1 MQSHQPQKTTDSV
14 RFSTPY
20 RAVTEAHAT
29 DRRGLVVVVVLVVVF
44 VCVLVCV
51 RVRVRVRETAA
62 PVVSI
67 YMT

>member
-1 MQSHQPQKTTDSV
+1 M

-29 DRRGLVVVVVLVVVF
+29 DRRGLVVVLVVVL
-44 VCVLVCV
+44 VCVLVCVRV

>member
-1 MQSHQPQKTTDSV
+1 V
-14 RFSTPY
+14 RYSTPY

-29 DRRGLVVVVVLVVVF
+29 DRRGVVVVLAVVL
-44 VCVLVCV
+44 VCVLVRV